1 MGINK
6 SVHRILRK
14 PRITE
19 KGTIVGSVE
28 NSVVFEV
35 HPLARKEE
43 IKRAVEE
50 IFEVK
55 VKKVRTLNSQG
66 KLKKVGQRSGYQND
80 WKKAYVSLQE
90 GNAFDIIEG
99 M

>member
-50 IFEVK
+50 IF
-55 VKKVRTLNSQG
+55 
-66 KLKKVGQRSGYQND
+66 
-80 WKKAYVSLQE
+80 
-90 GNAFDIIEG
+90 
-99 M
+99 